1 MSNLKTAKAPSFKRE
16 RRTHSHTHIIMLL
29 KWLVRCSHANWGNY
43 VRKHTILWWFNFST
57 RKTHT
62 HLHIMYCG
70 TKKITRLW
78 AEVESKT
85 QKPKT
90 TFHLSSFELGS
101 VRKRANFGNFCRSS
115 LRDDHVNAKSKS
127 NNHLMSLWMP
137 CLSANTCVFEF
148 HSSSWRG
155 NLAQRQIWLRRVELQ

>member
-1 MSNLKTAKAPSFKRE
+1 
-16 RRTHSHTHIIMLL
+16 MLL

-101 VRKRANFGNFCRSS
+101 VWKRANFGNFCRSS
-115 LRDDHVNAKSKS
+115 LRDDHVNATAKAITIWWACEC
-127 NNHLMSLWMP
+127 HVWVRIRL
-137 CLSANTCVFEF
+137 CECVCFEF
-148 HSSSWRG
+148 HSLKQLAG
-155 NLAQRQIWLRRVELQ
+155 QPCTATNLAKTSRVAIKTQLQRLPAAV